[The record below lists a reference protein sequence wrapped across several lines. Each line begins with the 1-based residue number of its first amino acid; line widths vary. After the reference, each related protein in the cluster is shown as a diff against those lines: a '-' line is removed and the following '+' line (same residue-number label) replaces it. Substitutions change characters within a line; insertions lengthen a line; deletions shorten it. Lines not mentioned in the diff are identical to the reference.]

1 MLWLWVAL
9 TVGALALLVAAV
21 RTARPSQVVLERP
34 EAKARWSEL
43 HGGYDQD
50 TSPVVVRGWLTGIDT
65 LARPLARRGVQPD
78 VLTWTSLWLGLLVVA
93 LAEPVP
99 ALAAVVVVASGGFDS
114 LDGAVAV
121 LTERTSR
128 WGAVLD
134 SAVDR
139 GTDALYLV
147 VLALLGAPVLLVA
160 TTGFVILELE
170 YVRARSAAVGGSEV
184 GVVTAAERSTRVIVL
199 TFVLLSAQV
208 VPSRAD
214 LCAVIGATV
223 LLVLTLV
230 ALLQVGVA
238 VRRTL
243 R

>member
-9 TVGALALLVAAV
+9 AVGALALLGAGF
-21 RTARPSQVVLERP
+21 RTARRPELVLERT

-50 TSPVVVRGWLTGIDT
+50 TGSVFLRGWLTGIDV

-78 VLTWTSLWLGLLVVA
+78 VLTWTSLWLGLLVLA

-147 VLALLGAPVLLVA
+147 VLAVLGAPVLLVA
-160 TTGFVILELE
+160 ATGFVILELE
-170 YVRARSAAVGGSEV
+170 YVRARSAGVGGSEV
-184 GVVTAAERSTRVIVL
+184 GVVTAAERPTRVIVL
-199 TFVLLSAQV
+199 TFVLLTAQIL
-208 VPSRAD
+208 PSRAD
-214 LCAVIGATV
+214 LSAVTGAVV
-223 LLVLTLV
+223 LLVLTSLG
-230 ALLQVGVA
+230 LLQVSLA